1 MGEWLL
7 PTEKQLFVCDR
18 FSQGEIASV
27 KFPWI
32 LQKEQKN
39 YAPVNV
45 IPSLPGEKIG

>member
-1 MGEWLL
+1 MVKWLL

-27 KFPWI
+27 KFPSI
-32 LQKEQKN
+32 RQKEQKN

-45 IPSLPGEKIG
+45 IPSLASGKIG